1 VSNPKIT
8 LEEALKGLPLN
19 ASKDDLIKMPKAKLI
34 NCFAI
39 ALQITKTII
48 AKMQEMAGEMQK
60 LEAIKLKQLEV
71 IDKMK
76 DEMLKLEAK
85 LAATEVTAVA
95 GGLASSFDSSKY
107 TKYECNGCGH
117 IWHSKEMQT
126 ACPHCMSEN
135 IES

>member
-1 VSNPKIT
+1 MSNPKIT

-48 AKMQEMAGEMQK
+48 AKMQEMAGEMK
-60 LEAIKLKQLEV
+60 
-71 IDKMK
+71 
-76 DEMLKLEAK
+76 KLEAK